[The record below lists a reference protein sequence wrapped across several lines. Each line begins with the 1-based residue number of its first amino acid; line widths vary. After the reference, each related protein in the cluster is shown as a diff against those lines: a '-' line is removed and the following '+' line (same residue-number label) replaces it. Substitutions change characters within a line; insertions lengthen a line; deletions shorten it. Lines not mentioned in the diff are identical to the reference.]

1 MIMSS
6 NPETPSE
13 DESPALALRVA
24 RGDRLAEDQVVQ
36 TYAARVMAMAMVR
49 VRDREAARELVNDIL
64 MATIRALRQD
74 AVHDTARLGAF
85 IHGTAL
91 NLINNFLRSSK
102 RRPEHEALKDD
113 VPAIN
118 SAEILEQGCDLALLR
133 RSIARLD
140 AIDREVLTLTLDEGL
155 EPEEIARQTGL
166 TQEAVRQRKCRALQ
180 RLRHALNGGS
190 RGGGPGPLR

>member
-1 MIMSS
+1 MSS

-24 RGDRLAEDQVVQ
+24 RGDRLAENEFVQ
-36 TYAARVMAMAMVR
+36 RYAGRVMAMAMVR
-49 VRDREAARELVNDIL
+49 IRDREAARELVNDVL

-74 AVHDTARLGAF
+74 AVRDGARLGAF

-91 NLINNFLRSSK
+91 NLINNFLRSSN
-102 RRPEHEALKDD
+102 RRPQTEALPDELPEPSVAD
-113 VPAIN
+113 LP
-118 SAEILEQGCDLALLR
+118 EHDCDLVLLR

-155 EPEEIARQTGL
+155 EPEEIARRTGL
-166 TQEAVRQRKCRALQ
+166 TPEAVRQRKRRALQ
-180 RLRHALNGGS
+180 RLREALDGGS
-190 RGGGPGPLR
+190 RGDGPGPHR

>member
-13 DESPALALRVA
+13 DESPALAARIA

-36 TYAARVMAMAMVR
+36 KYAGRVMAMAMVR
-49 VRDREAARELVNDIL
+49 IRDREAARELVNDVL

-74 AVHDTARLGAF
+74 AVRDSTRLGAF

-102 RRPEHEALKDD
+102 RCPPTESLPDD
-113 VPAIN
+113 VPVPNA
-118 SAEILEQGCDLALLR
+118 AELLEDDCDLALLR

-140 AIDREVLTLTLDEGL
+140 ALDREVLTLTLDEGL
-155 EPEEIARQTGL
+155 EPEEIADRTGL
-166 TQEAVRQRKCRALQ
+166 SQEAVRQRKCRALQ
-180 RLRHALNGGS
+180 RLRHTLNGGS